1 MKQLTLLPIMWSI
14 AALVGLYQTPLLDNT
29 LMKHQVMLNLDDHFP
44 YPQQWQ
50 QYLEDSKI
58 SFDAFLDYHKKA
70 PKAVAKITPVSPITV
85 AKADEAVSASSVVPA
100 QIASI
105 SNGGGN
111 GNGNGNAPDNSNN
124 GSNNNNGNGSNNN
137 SGNNGNGV
145 SDTSNTTSSSATTA
159 SGKDACRQECT
170 VLMIGD
176 SVMGDVDYSLERLL
190 KKNHPDW
197 QVIDAHKVSS
207 GLTNQNYYNWPKTAN
222 QLLTKYQPD
231 YTIVLIGTNDAQGML
246 VNGKAFA
253 LGNNGWN
260 LEYSNRIHQ
269 MIDMISTNSGQWMW
283 IELPVVRDSGFNQRL
298 EFIRR
303 LQADATGS
311 HLLETESIFGK
322 VDHSQPVNMQLRAGD
337 GIHLNSNGANL
348 VAGHIYDYMSKNYLK

>member
-14 AALVGLYQTPLLDNT
+14 AALVGLYQTPLVDNT
-29 LMKHQVMLNLDDHFP
+29 LMKHQIMLNLDGHFP

-58 SFDAFLDYHKKA
+58 SFDAFLDYRKKTPKNIEKIA
-70 PKAVAKITPVSPITV
+70 PIAV
-85 AKADEAVSASSVVPA
+85 AKADESASSATVTHL
-100 QIASI
+100 ASV
-105 SNGGGN
+105 SNGNGSGSENGSSNNNNGSGN
-111 GNGNGNAPDNSNN
+111 GNGNGNGDN
-124 GSNNNNGNGSNNN
+124 GNN
-137 SGNNGNGV
+137 SGNNA
-145 SDTSNTTSSSATTA
+145 STSSSNTANSNETVTA
-159 SGKDACRQECT
+159 SSGKEACKQECT

-222 QLLTKYQPD
+222 QLLSKYQPD
-231 YTIVLIGTNDAQGML
+231 YTVVLIGTNDAQGML

-253 LGNNGWN
+253 LGNDGWN
-260 LEYSNRIHQ
+260 AEYSNRIHQ
-269 MIDMISTNSGQWMW
+269 MIDMISSNSGQWMW

-298 EFIRR
+298 AVIRR
-303 LQADATGS
+303 LQADATGT

-322 VDHSQPVNMQLRAGD
+322 IDHSQPVNMQLRAGD
-337 GIHLNSNGANL
+337 GIHLNSSGANL
-348 VAGHIYDYMSKNYLK
+348 VANHIYDYMSKNYLK